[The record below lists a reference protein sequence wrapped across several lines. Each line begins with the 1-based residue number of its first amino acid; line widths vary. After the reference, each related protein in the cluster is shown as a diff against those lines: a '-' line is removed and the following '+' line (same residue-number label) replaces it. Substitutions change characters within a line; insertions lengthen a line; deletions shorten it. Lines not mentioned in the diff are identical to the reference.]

1 MKTKLSLI
9 LIVCLL
15 FASACAGKG
24 KSAVQ
29 KLKAQVDPID
39 AMKLPERET
48 EAQRNISY
56 GPTIEIR
63 AEGKQNNRKPQTASR
78 PEPEVIDKNKLQR
91 LPDAPATRY
100 VKISGNNVPL
110 RQGPGPQYRK
120 VHLAARGDLFELLS
134 VQRNPK
140 DKRAWYLVNND
151 EGKRFFVS
159 ELVSTITDG
168 SEPPDSRQE
177 SIPFQ
182 VEKEV
187 VHERE
192 NRSHIRSVFD
202 PTPPLPAGLRKAKHI
217 TLNFEGTEV
226 YDVITTFCE
235 LLEIDYLVEGN
246 IKGKVT
252 LQTFNKIPV
261 RDLYVLLE
269 QILALHNITV
279 VKSGSFY
286 RFLPVKDAPL
296 KPISIHYSNDPFIPE
311 RDRMI
316 IQIIPL
322 KHISVESMKK
332 ILQPLMTPNATFLD
346 VPETKNLMLIEMA
359 ANVKRILK
367 IVEALDIDKLAS
379 SDVQLFKLKHADSL
393 IVVEELLEIFASM
406 GYNDALG
413 NALNFL
419 PLERLNSI
427 LVVNAFEKILPTIEF
442 WIKKLDQPVSEGE
455 ISTFVYY
462 VQNADAI
469 QLADLLTAMFQA
481 RGNDAA
487 KPKKL
492 GDVKKTS
499 ARYEKD
505 KKPADKNAKKPA
517 QKDAK
522 STLAKSPQPLGEAF
536 DGEITILPD
545 PDTNSLIIRTS
556 PRNYPALLELIEKLD
571 LFPQQVLIEVL
582 IIDLTLDAET
592 RAGLEWALRGTTG
605 GTTFVGGVS
614 KTPGS
619 GGATLGSQI
628 GNATAS
634 LLQPGGSFLAS
645 DPNKL
650 VALLQAFATDSKANV
665 LANPILVTSDNK
677 PANISIADE
686 IPIESSTITTPTAG
700 QPLTQTTIEYR
711 SVGIKLDIVPKI
723 NSDNFVNL
731 KISQEISSQGPF
743 VGSTPSFST
752 RLLNTE
758 VVLKDNQVLVMGGL
772 MRTDVIDSNEGIPVL
787 RKIPWL
793 GKLFSTDT
801 DSTSKTELMIFITPH
816 IISNAEDSEFVTQQF
831 RRRLG
836 NLKRLTPQG

>member
-1 MKTKLSLI
+1 MLI
-9 LIVCLL
+9 GFVCLWFL
-15 FASACAGKG
+15 SSCATQEP
-24 KSAVQ
+24 SAVK
-29 KLKAQVDPID
+29 KLQAHVNPID
-39 AMKLPERET
+39 AMKLPDRESGSKQN
-48 EAQRNISY
+48 AAAS
-56 GPTIEIR
+56 PTIEIR
-63 AEGKQNNRKPQTASR
+63 AQGDANIVPAKVEAVPFK
-78 PEPEVIDKNKLQR
+78 VIDKNKINR
-91 LPDAPATRY
+91 LPESPAPSRY

-110 RQGPGPQYRK
+110 RQGPGPQYKK
-120 VHLAARGDLFELLS
+120 VHLAARGDRFKLLS

-140 DKRAWYLVNND
+140 DRRAWYLVNND

-168 SEPPDSRQE
+168 SG
-177 SIPFQ
+177 PFDPALGKSPYE

-187 VHERE
+187 IHARE

-202 PTPPLPAGLRKAKHI
+202 PTPSLPSGLRKAKHI

-235 LLEIDYLVEGN
+235 LLKIDYLIEGN

-279 VKSGSFY
+279 VKSGNFY
-286 RFLPVKDAPL
+286 RFLPAADASQ
-296 KPISIHYSNDPFIPE
+296 KPMSIHYGNDPFIPD

-322 KHISVESMKK
+322 QYISVESMKK
-332 ILQPLMTPNATFLD
+332 ILQPLMSPNATFLD

-379 SDVQLFKLKHADSL
+379 SDIQLFRLNHADSL
-393 IVVEELLEIFASM
+393 VVVDELLEIFASM

-413 NALNFL
+413 SALNFL
-419 PLERLNSI
+419 ALERLNSI

-469 QLADLLTAMFQA
+469 QLADLLTAMFQS
-481 RGNDAA
+481 RNSEPG
-487 KPKKL
+487 KPRPL
-492 GDVKKTS
+492 GEVKKTS
-499 ARYEKD
+499 AKYND
-505 KKPADKNAKKPA
+505 KKKPTQKKPSKPDPKESRPPLLSA
-517 QKDAK
+517 AEP
-522 STLAKSPQPLGEAF
+522 LADAF

-545 PDTNSLIIRTS
+545 QDTNSLIIRTS
-556 PRNYPALLELIEKLD
+556 PRNYPALLELIKKLD

-592 RAGLEWALRGTTG
+592 RAGLEWALKGSTG
-605 GTTFVGGVS
+605 GTTFIGGVS

-619 GGATLGSQI
+619 GATLGSQI

-634 LLQPGGSFLAS
+634 LLQPGGSLLAS

-650 VALLQAFATDSKANV
+650 IALLQAFATDSKANV

-677 PANISIADE
+677 AANISIADE

-787 RKIPWL
+787 RKIPLL

-836 NLKRLTPQG
+836 NLKQLTPQS